1 MSRYGV
7 PAHLSSLKQAVFNHL
22 KTEVHTQLWLT
33 GPKGRGKSR
42 LINAILSEFEVKDEI
57 NHFSSYVDFGNIFN
71 QNCQTLITRF
81 ADALISSVKYPKGYD
96 DETLKKLFDDVLNE
110 ISSSNFHVK
119 IFLKSIDYDK
129 VDDLDGEKPSERI
142 NFSKLLKV
150 YEEVIKINPGAF
162 GFSNSPNIPTCW
174 KCLYILNAVGT
185 LAEIKEIEESN
196 NINLSTS
203 VTGKWVTVYL
213 LKAIRAIYELDQK
226 KWVLSL
232 DGIESLMSTLL
243 KDRGL
248 MFLSHLVKNIQDLRI
263 KTVLISNDSAV
274 TLSLANYYYLKN
286 FRSDIYHRLP
296 ENFANIFDSNQFV
309 YLEVPEIPV
318 DIAMAILTKEFSCDI
333 TNNRAL
339 LKLSGG
345 NYHLLNKCIEN
356 YRDFKSNVSLDTIK
370 KILSGSKNEV
380 DDEFFPV
387 NKPKELQENYL
398 STEHGKFFIKNLYN
412 ACLSEDIIKFENSMN
427 NFLSSLTM
435 EELKIKLNN
444 RVHFFV
450 TVFETIRYLLKKR
463 KLQIRKSCIIE
474 NKIILALISSNILHY
489 QMSSN
494 VVEFQNLMVE
504 RLLDSYMNSEFDLLT
519 KIEKIEYKV
528 NFLLNQRKIY
538 HEIEKIAI

>member
-243 KDRGL
+243 KDRG
-248 MFLSHLVKNIQDLRI
+248 
-263 KTVLISNDSAV
+263 
-274 TLSLANYYYLKN
+274 
-286 FRSDIYHRLP
+286 SDIYHRLP

-444 RVHFFV
+444 RV
-450 TVFETIRYLLKKR
+450 FETIRYLLKKR

-504 RLLDSYMNSEFDLLT
+504 RLLDSYMNSEFGLLT
-519 KIEKIEYKV
+519 SLI
-528 NFLLNQRKIY
+528 
-538 HEIEKIAI
+538 